1 MDATTRAIRGR
12 KRGNGMTLEEAIK
25 HCEEVAEELEK
36 RVKPYQCESINKK
49 LYEVNKEEWDNCIEC
64 AQEHRQLAEWL
75 REVKAYRE
83 AREAIKKHC
92 GLAIE
97 DRCKYCYRCNNVM
110 GVKEIL
116 DLIDKYK
123 EKASQP
129 NKSEN
134 PTGWIPVT
142 ERLPKQQQRVLIQ
155 DFGQT
160 TIGYLNAENRWRD
173 LTNLDDYLKGVEAW
187 MPLPE
192 PYQSND

>member
-1 MDATTRAIRGR
+1 MMTIDEAIR
-12 KRGNGMTLEEAIK
+12 
-25 HCEEVAEELEK
+25 HCEEVAEQNEK
-36 RVKPYQCESINKK
+36 DCEK
-49 LYEVNKEEWDNCIEC
+49 VEEGLNSDDFCDSC
-64 AQEHRQLAEWL
+64 ASEHRQLAEWL

-192 PYQSND
+192 PYKESEDKNEEM